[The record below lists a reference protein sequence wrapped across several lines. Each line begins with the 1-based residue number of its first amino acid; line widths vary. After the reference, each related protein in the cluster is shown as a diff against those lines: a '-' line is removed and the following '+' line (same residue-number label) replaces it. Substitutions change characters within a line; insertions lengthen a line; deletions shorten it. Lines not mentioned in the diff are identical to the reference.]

1 MKSQK
6 VKEFIDEL
14 MDHIRISMFDEHDR
28 QLAKVEIGDHAK
40 EQLRLAMTHA
50 VELAEQ
56 EMAEK
61 LTRWNDPKEVLPKNG
76 ECVLIKVV
84 DQLDNEAL
92 YMGSWEGDRYITDFG
107 LVFGNDF
114 DDESVP
120 DMNIKAIGWREIM

>member
-1 MKSQK
+1 MPSMSSDYAKNRAMKSK
-6 VKEFIDEL
+6 KAEEILSASSITDSCGYEYL
-14 MDHIRISMFDEHDR
+14 LTSC
-28 QLAKVEIGDHAK
+28 AKRAVEI
-40 EQLRLAMTHA
+40 
-50 VELAEQ
+50 AEQ
-56 EMAEK
+56 EIEEK